1 MIKQDKGW
9 PFVVAVSDSYD
20 LECTVK
26 DIFGTQ
32 LKDQIINSGKLNT
45 NQGGALRYCE
55 MLINITSSGSVILVP
70 PDSGDLSTVIS
81 DTIDALFTKFGSTT
95 NSKGYKVLPDYIRV
109 AQGDGLTIESL
120 KQIYAEVDR

>member
-1 MIKQDKGW
+1 
-9 PFVVAVSDSYD
+9 
-20 LECTVK
+20 
-26 DIFGTQ
+26 
-32 LKDQIINSGKLNT
+32 
-45 NQGGALRYCE
+45 